1 VSNVRQE
8 TEHRFSLCWT
18 FPSTS
23 PGAGAV
29 RRRGEG
35 KLRYLHRRKSFYAPE
50 SCRADGRLAAFCASA
65 VPCMPRERS
74 AGFWMERTLPR
85 LSVVHVRYSSMI
97 SRFPLSGPL
106 EKFMRWMMLSS
117 GAGCPKRRGLL
128 QTIFGPCLREGRAA
142 EGVLLHEWLTCRS
155 AGA

>member
-1 VSNVRQE
+1 
-8 TEHRFSLCWT
+8 
-18 FPSTS
+18 
-23 PGAGAV
+23 
-29 RRRGEG
+29 
-35 KLRYLHRRKSFYAPE
+35 
-50 SCRADGRLAAFCASA
+50 
-65 VPCMPRERS
+65 
-74 AGFWMERTLPR
+74 
-85 LSVVHVRYSSMI
+85 
-97 SRFPLSGPL
+97 LSGPL